1 MMHTNLFVYKWRNSR
16 QAHTRIIQIVEV
28 KHNMQKVYDGILQKI
43 KNGEIT
49 KEMLAQ

>member
-1 MMHTNLFVYKWRNSR
+1 MMHRILFVYDWQNSR

-28 KHNMQKVYDGILQKI
+28 NGNMQKVYDEIKEKI

-49 KEMLAQ
+49 KEMLD